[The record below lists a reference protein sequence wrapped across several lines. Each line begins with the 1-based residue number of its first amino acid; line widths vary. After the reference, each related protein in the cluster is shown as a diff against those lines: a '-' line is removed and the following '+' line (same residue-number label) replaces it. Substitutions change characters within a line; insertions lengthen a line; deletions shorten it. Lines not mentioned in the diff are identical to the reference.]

1 MRYLGKVYPFING
14 GEVDKMIVLQTPAGP
29 KKIALGIARMRFMF
43 IFCTSGGANYFAPF
57 KNLLQFFQPFLKR
70 LNFGFGVALLFAL
83 KLNNIC
89 RGIIY
94 KSLIA

>member
-1 MRYLGKVYPFING
+1 MRYLGKAYPFIIG
-14 GEVDKMIVLQTPAGP
+14 DQVDKMIVLQTSAVT
-29 KKIALGIARMRFMF
+29 KKIALGTARMRFMF
-43 IFCTSGGANYFAPF
+43 IFCTSGGATYFAPF
-57 KNLLQFFQPFLKR
+57 KNLLQFFQPFLKC